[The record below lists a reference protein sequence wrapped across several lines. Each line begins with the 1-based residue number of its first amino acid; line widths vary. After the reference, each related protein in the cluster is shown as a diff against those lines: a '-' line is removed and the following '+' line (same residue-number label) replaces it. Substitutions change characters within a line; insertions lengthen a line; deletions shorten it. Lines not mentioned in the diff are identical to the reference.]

1 MRLRQLGDVE
11 IQRAAQP
18 DGRGPTAAQARA
30 HGGGGREDLEVIA
43 MRKSFDALYLGCG
56 WLAAI
61 FLGGICVLMLSQAI
75 LREFGVLI
83 RGADDLTAWFCAA
96 SAFLALAHTF
106 KNGDLVRVGL
116 LLVLLS
122 ILLTGGVWIAIALG
136 SAAWAALHFFTGSP
150 PDVNLVTSMWNSAAS
165 WNLAALPLF
174 VLMGEILFRTSLSED
189 MFNGLAPW
197 L

>member
-1 MRLRQLGDVE
+1 
-11 IQRAAQP
+11 
-18 DGRGPTAAQARA
+18 
-30 HGGGGREDLEVIA
+30 VIG
-43 MRKSFDALYLGCG
+43 MRKSLDALYLGCG

-116 LLVLLS
+116 LLERLDERVRRYFEIFSL
-122 ILLTGGVWIAIALG
+122 GVAGAFIGYMTWAVGSYVYESWQMNEVAQGLIKAPLWIPQMSFLVG
-136 SAAWAALHFFTGSP
+136 SAALLIAIV
-150 PDVNLVTSMWNSAAS
+150 DELVIVLSRRKPSYRVAEEER
-165 WNLAALPLF
+165 LAR
-174 VLMGEILFRTSLSED
+174 GDYSESI
-189 MFNGLAPW
+189 
-197 L
+197 